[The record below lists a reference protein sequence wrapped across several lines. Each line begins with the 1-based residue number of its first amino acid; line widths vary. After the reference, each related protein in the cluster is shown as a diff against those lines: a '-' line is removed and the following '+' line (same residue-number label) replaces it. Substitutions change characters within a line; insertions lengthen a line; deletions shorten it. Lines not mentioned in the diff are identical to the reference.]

1 MKTTNQNSSTE
12 PQSCKGGVISRR
24 TGIVK
29 ATKEQLESVGI
40 SDVPNGA
47 LVEIYEIDEY
57 ESVYGLASKMRYKYE
72 DFDYIIPTSWVV

>member
-1 MKTTNQNSSTE
+1 MEHENLNTEETANSDL
-12 PQSCKGGVISRR
+12 GAVISRR
-24 TGIVK
+24 TGIVR

>member
-1 MKTTNQNSSTE
+1 MAQTNKKPQNPALRKTA
-12 PQSCKGGVISRR
+12 VISRR

>member
-1 MKTTNQNSSTE
+1 MAQKNNKPRKPALRKTA
-12 PQSCKGGVISRR
+12 VISRR

-40 SDVPNGA
+40 SDVPSGA

-57 ESVYGLASKMRYKYE
+57 ESVYGLASKMSYKYE

>member
-1 MKTTNQNSSTE
+1 MAQTNKKPRKPALRKTA
-12 PQSCKGGVISRR
+12 VISRR

-47 LVEIYEIDEY
+47 LVEIYEIDKY

-72 DFDYIIPTSWVV
+72 DFDYIIPTSWVD